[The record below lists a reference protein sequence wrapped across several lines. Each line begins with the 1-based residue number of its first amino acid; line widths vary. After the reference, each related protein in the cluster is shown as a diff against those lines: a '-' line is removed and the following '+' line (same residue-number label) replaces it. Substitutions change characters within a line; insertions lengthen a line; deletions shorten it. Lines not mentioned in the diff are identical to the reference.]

1 MGGSNKKFINCPGNS
16 NVPAGLIITT
26 SKSSSKNEDQWHEL
40 KMLEEVNF
48 SLAENMASWGCSA
61 GESYNLHLWD

>member
-1 MGGSNKKFINCPGNS
+1 MGGRGSNKKFINCPGNS

-26 SKSSSKNEDQWHEL
+26 AKAAQRNREDQWHEL
-40 KMLEEVNF
+40 KMLEKVNF

-61 GESYNLHLWD
+61 G